1 MEEFLLFIEVKDW
14 DLSSYSLNE
23 KKQWIVNHNKAI
35 TKSPIQQVLKYK
47 ENLYD
52 LHIPNLLEKKIKDY
66 KNWKMVCCAV
76 YFHNT
81 YQNNL
86 QKFLVEPFKE
96 DEKYLTFLKH
106 NIDLIGRDDLEKE
119 KFDKILK
126 KRYIN
131 GDKPSYLF
139 TQELYKSFS
148 RFLNPPIHLKEQGK
162 PVIYSQEQQRIIYS
176 QNKAQKIKGVVGS
189 GKTTTLVARAVEAYK
204 RILKENDNP
213 KILILTFNITLKNY
227 IHDKLNQVPEE
238 FEWKSFEILNYHSLI
253 NFVLN
258 NIGIDIIIDN
268 IPKEYISAY
277 LDEKYYSNIQLFEE
291 NKNYTKIRCYFNR

>member
-1 MEEFLLFIEVKDW
+1 
-14 DLSSYSLNE
+14 
-23 KKQWIVNHNKAI
+23 
-35 TKSPIQQVLKYK
+35 
-47 ENLYD
+47 
-52 LHIPNLLEKKIKDY
+52 
-66 KNWKMVCCAV
+66 MVCCAV
-76 YFHNT
+76 YFHNA
-81 YQNNL
+81 YQNKVQEL
-86 QKFLVEPFKE
+86 LVEPFKE
-96 DEKYLTFLKH
+96 NEKYLTFLKR

-277 LDEKYYSNIQLFEE
+277 LDKKYYSNTQLFEE
-291 NKNYTKIRCYFNR
+291 NKNNIQRFGFVASKKTGNAVQRNRIKRLFREFVKNNKEKFKEGTDYIFVGKAVLKEKLGTLKYEDIERDMSKVIKK